1 MLLFF
6 VIGFGWVTAAVLL
19 SGPLVDLD
27 HVVASWWQQHLGH
40 GAVRVIRR
48 YVVLPGQRMYDVP
61 PMAVLAAV
69 LAWRRRQWRPLLV
82 PLAVMVLLAIVV
94 PGLKLLT
101 GRTNPDSGTDLLF
114 AGGTEYPSGH
124 EINAIVV
131 WGMTFALASHLN
143 WAVGRWLLPLRRRN
157 ALVTL
162 MALDVGIGVVA
173 GRTHWLSDVLASLFL
188 AIPLLWVTLQVGF
201 TRPGTTDGG
210 HGPGPP
216 QGQADAVV
224 GATAS
229 PERSESDGCPA
240 G

>member
-1 MLLFF
+1 
-6 VIGFGWVTAAVLL
+6 
-19 SGPLVDLD
+19 
-27 HVVASWWQQHLGH
+27 
-40 GAVRVIRR
+40 
-48 YVVLPGQRMYDVP
+48 
-61 PMAVLAAV
+61 
-69 LAWRRRQWRPLLV
+69 
-82 PLAVMVLLAIVV
+82 MVLLAIVV
-94 PGLKLLT
+94 PGVKLLT

-143 WAVGRWLLPLRRRN
+143 WAVGRWLVPLRRRN

-188 AIPLLWVTLQVGF
+188 AIPLLWATLQVGF
-201 TRPGTTDGG
+201 TRPETTDGG
-210 HGPGPP
+210 RGPR
-216 QGQADAVV
+216 QAEADAVA
-224 GATAS
+224 GAIAS